1 MEKKEKFN
9 YHEMTAESV
18 SENINTV
25 IFVVNPVDGSVE
37 YVFENVSRILGIP
50 PEDFYE
56 NSGDRT
62 NEIYDRLMETFRRE
76 RPVSRKIL
84 ELQGFNKAFGQSMW
98 LSLVCSPVTFN
109 TKERYLFSLS
119 DLTEERL
126 IRRALAEAA
135 SAAAQASAA
144 KSRFLSNM
152 SHDIRTPMNAIVG
165 FAALAEKN
173 LGDDKKVLDYFK
185 KIYASSNILLGL
197 INEVLDMSRIES
209 GKMVIDESKN
219 SLLEIFEDME
229 MLVAG
234 QMEEKHLHFNVDIQ
248 NIKNPL
254 VYCDSIH
261 LKQILMNLLSNAM
274 KYTPEGGFISLTI
287 SQKDCDTDGCGH
299 YEIRVKDTGIGM
311 SREFSYRVFEAFER
325 EINSTVNKIQG
336 TGLGMTITKALVE
349 LMGGVIDVETCLG
362 KGTEFIVNLFLR
374 LQEPD
379 CPSGGED
386 EAGSQGKAAPAP
398 EEKKIDFSGRRIL
411 LTDDNELNRE
421 IAAEILMDCGFQVET
436 AENGQIALDKLRQ
449 SEPGYYDLIL
459 MDVQMPVMN
468 GHEATRAIRK
478 LEDSRLASTV
488 IIAMTANAFA
498 EDQQAAMDCGMDG
511 FVTKPIDV
519 EKLTEILEQILKPAQ
534 R

>member
-1 MEKKEKFN
+1 MERKEQFD
-9 YHEMTAESV
+9 YHELTAESV

-25 IFVVNPVDGSVE
+25 IFVVNPRDGRVE

-62 NEIYDRLMETFRRE
+62 NEIYEKLMDTFSRE
-76 RPVSRKIL
+76 RPDYRKIL

-98 LSLVCSPVTFN
+98 LSLVCSPITFG

-126 IRRALAEAA
+126 IRRALSEAA
-135 SAAAQASAA
+135 NAASQASAA

-173 LGDDKKVLDYFK
+173 IGDDQKVLDYLK

-209 GKMVIDESKN
+209 GKMVIQESEN
-219 SLLEIFEDME
+219 SLPEIFGDME
-229 MLVAG
+229 MLVG
-234 QMEEKHLHFNVDIQ
+234 EQMEERKLRFHVDIRDLT
-248 NIKNPL
+248 NPL

-274 KYTPEGGFISLTI
+274 KFTPAGGSISLTL
-287 SQKDCDTDGCGH
+287 SQKDCDMEGYGH

-311 SREFSYRVFEAFER
+311 SQEFSYRIFEAFER
-325 EINSTVNKIQG
+325 EVNSTVNKIQG
-336 TGLGMTITKALVE
+336 TGLGMTITKAIVE
-349 LMGGVIDVETCLG
+349 LMGGMIDVETQQG
-362 KGTEFIVNLFLR
+362 QGTEFIVNLFLR
-374 LQEPD
+374 LQESPPLSD
-379 CPSGGED
+379 PER
-386 EAGSQGKAAPAP
+386 EAMPFP
-398 EEKKIDFSGRRIL
+398 EEEKIDFSGRRVL

-421 IAAEILMDCGFQVET
+421 IAEEILMDCGFQVET
-436 AENGQIALDKLRQ
+436 AENGQIAVDKLRQ
-449 SEPGYYDLIL
+449 AKPGYYDLIL

-468 GHEATRAIRK
+468 GHEATRAIRG
-478 LEDSRLASTV
+478 LNDPRLAGTI

-511 FVTKPIDV
+511 FITKPIDV
-519 EKLTEILEQILKPAQ
+519 GKLTKVLEDILHETHRQS
-534 R
+534 